1 MKKLVN
7 GKVID
12 ITNIELFKL
21 AAEGMALQKTAT
33 SSTSDGIAC
42 EINSVLVRKYL
53 KQYDLFFKY
62 MPYPLYA
69 IESDIKYATLGNFIK
84 GLAKEKIHIWVKNG
98 LHIRLDNETGMTLRF
113 INNTWSIIYDKSTHE
128 DNTSMELFKDC
139 IGYKEYN
146 WVLKKVINKESTS
159 EFYREFMPKFMEAC
173 NYQPMVLKWEL
184 ENILTFSSIPN
195 RIEFK
200 QNRIININSSEEYQ
214 IDIYCSGVAETDEVI
229 NTWSLDPNNLGSS
242 TRKKSMKLYDFDTY
256 IKNIEDTKTKGKISK
271 TDMIGLQT
279 MFIELCNVKNG
290 MELKEFPDFTGAIM
304 DTSLVF
310 VINKRLYIAKSNRLV
325 EANDI
330 AHGVELYTL
339 EKGKV
344 YFTKS
349 KRINEKVSEDALYC
363 YSIKDNNVRLCKI
376 MYTY

>member
-12 ITNIELFKL
+12 VSNIDLFEL
-21 AAEGMALQKTAT
+21 AAEGMALQNTAV

-42 EINSVLVRKYL
+42 EINSALVRKYL

-69 IESDIKYATLGNFIK
+69 IESDVKYATLGNFIK

-98 LHIRLDNETGMTLRF
+98 LHIKLDNETGMTLKF
-113 INNTWSIIYDKSTHE
+113 VNNTWSIIYTKSEHP
-128 DNTSMELFKDC
+128 DNTSMELFKDS

-159 EFYREFMPKFMEAC
+159 GFYKEFMPKFIEAC

-184 ENILTFSSIPN
+184 ENILTFSAIPN
-195 RIEFK
+195 RMEFK
-200 QNRIININSSEEYQ
+200 QNKIIDLSNNNEYNL
-214 IDIYCSGVAETDEVI
+214 DIYCSGTAETNEEI
-229 NTWSLDPNNLGSS
+229 STWSLSLGNVGNA
-242 TRKKSMKLYDFDTY
+242 TRKKIMKVYDFDAY
-256 IKNIEDTKTKGKISK
+256 CKDSTKQGNGGKSSK
-271 TDMIGLQT
+271 VEMIGLQSL
-279 MFIELCNVKNG
+279 FIELCNVKNG
-290 MELKEFPDFTGAIM
+290 TESASFPDFIGAIC
-304 DTSLVF
+304 DTSLIF
-310 VINKRLYIAKSNRLV
+310 VINHRLCIAKSNRLV
-325 EANDI
+325 EVKDI
-330 AHGVELYTL
+330 AHGVDLYTI

-349 KRINEKVSEDALYC
+349 KKINDKVSKDALYC
-363 YSIKDNNVRLCKI
+363 YSIKDKTTRLCKI

>member
-1 MKKLVN
+1 
-7 GKVID
+7 
-12 ITNIELFKL
+12 
-21 AAEGMALQKTAT
+21 
-33 SSTSDGIAC
+33 
-42 EINSVLVRKYL
+42 
-53 KQYDLFFKY
+53 

-139 IGYKEYN
+139 TGYKEYN

-159 EFYREFMPKFMEAC
+159 EFYKEFMPKFVEAC
-173 NYQPMVLKWEL
+173 NYQPMVMKWEL

-271 TDMIGLQT
+271 AGMIGLQT

-376 MYTY
+376 MYIY